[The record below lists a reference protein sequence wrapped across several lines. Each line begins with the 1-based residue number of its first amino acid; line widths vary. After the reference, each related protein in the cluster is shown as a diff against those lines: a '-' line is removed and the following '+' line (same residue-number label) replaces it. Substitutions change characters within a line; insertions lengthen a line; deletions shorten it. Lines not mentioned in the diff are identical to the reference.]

1 MHSLLDTYL
10 EEVAAHLSA
19 LPPAQRT
26 EELREMRTH
35 LENAV
40 IVGREMGRTGEEAV
54 KEALAQFGTPAELG
68 DNLVWVW
75 RRERT
80 LNRRSLFSAA
90 VCTVAMLFLVSYFVV
105 MVFLVPRLGHFMSN
119 PEFIAYEWRY
129 RVCFGLIVPVSA
141 GIASAVF
148 FSKRAV
154 LGAMLG
160 QAIFQCVW
168 WGYVI
173 FLMVTET
180 HSLPGLSYFA
190 DRAYLTADAI
200 AVTLIIAWAVSR
212 LRMARQRRKYQ
223 VAAK

>member
-40 IVGREMGRTGEEAV
+40 IVGQEMGRTEDEAIQAAV
-54 KEALAQFGTPAELG
+54 AQYGAADVVGQEVTAA
-68 DNLVWVW
+68 W
-75 RRERT
+75 RREQK
-80 LNRRSLFSAA
+80 LNRRSLFGSAA
-90 VCTVAMLFLVSYFVV
+90 CTVAVLYLVSYFIV
-105 MVFLVPRLGHFMSN
+105 MAFLVPRLGHFMSN
-119 PEFIAYEWRY
+119 AEFIAYEWTY
-129 RVCFGLIVPVSA
+129 HVCFGLIVPVSA

-148 FSKRAV
+148 FSRRAV

-160 QAIFQCVW
+160 QAIFQYVW
-168 WGYVI
+168 WVYVI
-173 FLMVTET
+173 FLRVIET

-200 AVTLIIAWAVSR
+200 AVTLLIAWAVSR
-212 LRMARQRRKYQ
+212 LRMVGRQRKYR
-223 VAAK
+223 AAVK

>member
-1 MHSLLDTYL
+1 
-10 EEVAAHLSA
+10 
-19 LPPAQRT
+19 
-26 EELREMRTH
+26 MRTH

-40 IVGREMGRTGEEAV
+40 IVGRELGRTEDEAV
-54 KEALAQFGTPAELG
+54 MEALAQFGTPGVLA
-68 DNLVWVW
+68 DNLVQAW
-75 RRERT
+75 RRERA
-80 LNRRSLFSAA
+80 LNLRSLFGAA
-90 VCTVAMLFLVSYFVV
+90 ACTVATLFLVSYFLI

-119 PEFIAYEWRY
+119 AEYTAYERTY
-129 RVCFGLIVPVSA
+129 SVCFGLIVPVSA